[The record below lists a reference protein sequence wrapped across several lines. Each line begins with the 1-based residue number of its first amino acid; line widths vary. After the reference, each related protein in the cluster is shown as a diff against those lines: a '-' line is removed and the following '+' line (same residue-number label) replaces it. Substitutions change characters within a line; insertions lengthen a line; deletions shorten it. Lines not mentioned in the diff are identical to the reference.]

1 MSVFGTDYDTRDGTG
16 VRDYIHVSDL
26 AAAHLLSLEALIS
39 EFDRS
44 LTMNCGY
51 GRGFSVFEV
60 LDAVVRVTNHTFDR
74 HLVPRRAGD
83 PGELVS
89 DPSRIRSVLPWQP
102 QYADLD
108 DIITHALQWERK
120 LSDLRGK

>member
-1 MSVFGTDYDTRDGTG
+1 MTDQITLTRPDDWHLHVRDG
-16 VRDYIHVSDL
+16 
-26 AAAHLLSLEALIS
+26 
-39 EFDRS
+39 
-44 LTMNCGY
+44 
-51 GRGFSVFEV
+51 EV

>member
-1 MSVFGTDYDTRDGTG
+1 MCRGLGGDGCARA
-16 VRDYIHVSDL
+16 VHKRI
-26 AAAHLLSLEALIS
+26 
-39 EFDRS
+39 
-44 LTMNCGY
+44 
-51 GRGFSVFEV
+51 EV